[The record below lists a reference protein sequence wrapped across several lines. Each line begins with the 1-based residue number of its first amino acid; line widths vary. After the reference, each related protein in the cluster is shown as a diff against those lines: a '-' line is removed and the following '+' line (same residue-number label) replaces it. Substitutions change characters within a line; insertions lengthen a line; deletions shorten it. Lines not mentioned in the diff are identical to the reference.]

1 MTKKKLFVLIV
12 VSLFSISA
20 VVVFANKWRNN
31 VNYEKITVS
40 GNYNIPESDIYEVAR
55 LKKDSVINIEE
66 LNINLIQD
74 RLSKHP
80 EIKKV
85 YVSKEPPA
93 ELKIEIIEKRPIA
106 AINTGTDL
114 KLIDDELEIFPYK
127 NLDKLYDLPVISGI
141 KIDDNL
147 KVFNNTNKT
156 ELKSALKIIVNAYTN
171 NKPFYYNISEVNL
184 SDTSKIILFTNDNSV
199 PFYLPSKNLLK
210 MNDKDFSILISE
222 KIKVLDEFYN
232 KVLLKNLDKE
242 IEYVDFR
249 FSNQVVVK
257 YKNQSNGKEKS

>member
-1 MTKKKLFVLIV
+1 MKKKNIFIFIVLTLISV
-12 VSLFSISA
+12 SA

-31 VNYEKITVS
+31 VNYEKITIT
-40 GNYNIPESDIYEVAR
+40 GNYNIPDSDIFEVAR

-66 LNINLIQD
+66 VNINIIQD

-93 ELKIEIIEKRPIA
+93 ELRIEIIEKRPIA
-106 AINTGTDL
+106 TINTGTDL

-127 NLDKLYDLPVISGI
+127 NLDKLYDLPIISGI

-147 KVFNNTNKT
+147 KVFNNVNKT
-156 ELKSALKIIVNAYTN
+156 ELKSALKVIVNAYTFS
-171 NKPFYYNISEVNL
+171 KPFYYNISEVNL
-184 SDTSKIILFTNDNSV
+184 SDSSKIIIYTNDNSV
-199 PFYLPSKNLLK
+199 PFYIPTKSLMK
-210 MNDKDFSILISE
+210 MNDAEFNNLVED
-222 KIKVLDEFYN
+222 KVKMMDEFY
-232 KVLLKNLDKE
+232 KTVLLKNLDKE

-257 YKNQSNGKEKS
+257 YKNQINGKEKS